1 MMIFRRTLN
10 VRVPRARRGPLVLG
24 PLVVLAFAGQALVG
38 PAAGAA
44 TLNGQVVAFGANAYG
59 EVGNGTTTN
68 ALTAARV
75 SGLPFGVSLVAAGAR
90 HSMALRSDGSVVAWG
105 KNGTG
110 ELGNGGTTN
119 SLTPVAVTG
128 LGAGSGVVAL
138 SGNAPPLSALSVS
151 GNGHSMALKSD
162 GTVLGWGNNNS
173 GQVGNFS
180 VTDQLT
186 PVGVYG
192 LGSGSGVIA
201 ISAGGSHSLALK
213 SDGTV
218 LAWGGNNSGQL
229 GNGSLTAST
238 IPVQILGAGSGVVAI
253 SAGAAFSMAL
263 KSNGTVL
270 TWGNN
275 ASGQLGNW
283 TFTDSSVP
291 VAVVGVSGVKQVAAG
306 AAFSLALL
314 TNGTIKSWGNNASG
328 QLGDGTAPT
337 DHAAAV
343 TVYLTSGI
351 TQVSAGFS
359 HAFARKATGTLRAW
373 GRNASGELGLGTTVQ
388 HNTPVG
394 LSLSGSLQV
403 SAGGAHTVIL
413 QGPALTLS
421 PLSGPAGTAIT
432 VKGLHFAPGE
442 FVAFSY
448 ATNLASPATLTLC
461 NATAGATGTATCV
474 GNIPTVNQG
483 PAGGHLIRGI
493 GFTSLMSA
501 TRKYTLT

>member
-1 MMIFRRTLN
+1 M
-10 VRVPRARRGPLVLG
+10 
-24 PLVVLAFAGQALVG
+24 
-38 PAAGAA
+38 
-44 TLNGQVVAFGANAYG
+44 
-59 EVGNGTTTN
+59 
-68 ALTAARV
+68 
-75 SGLPFGVSLVAAGAR
+75 
-90 HSMALRSDGSVVAWG
+90 
-105 KNGTG
+105 
-110 ELGNGGTTN
+110 
-119 SLTPVAVTG
+119 
-128 LGAGSGVVAL
+128 
-138 SGNAPPLSALSVS
+138 
-151 GNGHSMALKSD
+151 
-162 GTVLGWGNNNS
+162 
-173 GQVGNFS
+173 
-180 VTDQLT
+180 
-186 PVGVYG
+186 
-192 LGSGSGVIA
+192 
-201 ISAGGSHSLALK
+201 
-213 SDGTV
+213 
-218 LAWGGNNSGQL
+218 
-229 GNGSLTAST
+229 TAST

>member
-1 MMIFRRTLN
+1 MSFRVMHRVRTS
-10 VRVPRARRGPLVLG
+10 RTRRSAIVLG
-24 PLVVLAFAGQALVG
+24 PVIALAFAAQALVA
-38 PAAGAA
+38 PVAGAA
-44 TLNGQVVAFGANAYG
+44 ALNGQVVGFGANAYG

-90 HSMALRSDGSVVAWG
+90 HSMALKSDGSVVAWG
-105 KNGTG
+105 KNGVG
-110 ELGNGGTTN
+110 ELGNGGTTD
-119 SLTPVAVTG
+119 SSTPVAVTG

-138 SGNAPPLSALSVS
+138 SGNAPPLSATSLS

-180 VTDQLT
+180 TVDQLT
-186 PVGVYG
+186 PVGVFG

-229 GNGSLTAST
+229 GNGTLTGSVV
-238 IPVQILGAGSGVVAI
+238 PVQILGAGSGVVAV

-291 VAVVGVSGVKQVAAG
+291 VGVVGVSGVKQVAAG

-314 TNGTIKSWGNNASG
+314 TNGTVKSWGNNASG

-343 TVYLTSGI
+343 TVFATSGI
-351 TQVSAGFS
+351 AQVSAGFA
-359 HAFARKATGTLRAW
+359 HALARKATGALRAW
-373 GRNASGELGLGTTVQ
+373 GRNASGQLGLGTTVD
-388 HNTPVG
+388 HTTPVG
-394 LSLSGSLQV
+394 VPLSGALQV
-403 SAGGAHTVIL
+403 SAGGGHTVVL
-413 QGPALTLS
+413 QGPVVTVS

-432 VKGLHFAPGE
+432 VKGVRFAPGE
-442 FVAFSY
+442 AVAFIYS
-448 ATNLASPATLTLC
+448 TNLVSPTTQTLC
-461 NATAGATGTATCV
+461 TVNAGLTGTASCLTH
-474 GNIPTVNQG
+474 IPTVNQG

-493 GFTSLMSA
+493 GYTSLMTA